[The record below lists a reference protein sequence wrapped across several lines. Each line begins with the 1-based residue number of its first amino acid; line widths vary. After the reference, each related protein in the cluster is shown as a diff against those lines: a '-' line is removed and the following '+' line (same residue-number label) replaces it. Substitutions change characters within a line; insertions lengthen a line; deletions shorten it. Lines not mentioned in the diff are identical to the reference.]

1 TTIVLI
7 ALTNFTS
14 VVPPM
19 LFSRLMQGLLMQGL
33 RQAPAVERQKNDV
46 KHQYRQEV
54 EQQRISD
61 EGEVAANGNNPKVDH
76 VLHAKGGQDQSRSQK
91 SDFTGCH
98 ELHPLRCELYSCSHT
113 LNRFTPRNW
122 NETLRVACDDA
133 LITAWICPRIAYGNS
148 PRALQ

>member
-1 TTIVLI
+1 LLRDRAQRVHLYDDCFDRADQLHERRAADVIL
-7 ALTNFTS
+7 
-14 VVPPM
+14 
-19 LFSRLMQGLLMQGL
+19 RLMQGLLMQGL

-98 ELHPLRCELYSCSHT
+98 ECILSGVSCTPAHT
-113 LNRFTPRNW
+113 P
-122 NETLRVACDDA
+122 
-133 LITAWICPRIAYGNS
+133 
-148 PRALQ
+148 